1 MKLIRTFIAINIP
14 RETKEEIGRTIENL
28 GSKFKKYS
36 QDLKWVDPF
45 NLHVTLSFQ
54 GSITLED
61 IATLEETVEK
71 VAQSFPPCEI
81 KLGDISYYY
90 TDKKGSDSV
99 IYIGI
104 VDPEKNISALYKTLA
119 KQLRLSGFSPTN
131 RIDPHITIGRLA
143 KRKDRQLQTEILD
156 TISTSGTTYVSSP
169 ETGIVKVEKLYIYES
184 ISMPTQTKYRI
195 IRSFN
200 LSG

>member
-1 MKLIRTFIAINIP
+1 MVSVVFIRNTTCGIGNIEIYLNGTLDTARTLVGSSATSNAETEGASQFTRIGPVSGGVPGNINATVDELMIIRT
-14 RETKEEIGRTIENL
+14 NL
-28 GSKFKKYS
+28 NAG
-36 QDLKWVDPF
+36 
-45 NLHVTLSFQ
+45 
-54 GSITLED
+54 
-61 IATLEETVEK
+61 
-71 VAQSFPPCEI
+71 
-81 KLGDISYYY
+81 
-90 TDKKGSDSV
+90 
-99 IYIGI
+99 
-104 VDPEKNISALYKTLA
+104 NISALYKTLA